1 MRWDTFL
8 IKEALQIKEKNPP
21 LNNGLK
27 ASKESITA
35 LIYYKLIDSTNY
47 FCMSFNFYCNTIVN
61 FDQSYF
67 STLKHVALF
76 EYHLS
81 RCLLSESLFYYLSN
95 EFLIDSYLSGFF
107 IYAPSFFFCFIF
119 NCLTNSYY

>member
-35 LIYYKLIDSTNY
+35 LIYYKLIDSLII
-47 FCMSFNFYCNTIVN
+47 SV
-61 FDQSYF
+61 
-67 STLKHVALF
+67 
-76 EYHLS
+76 
-81 RCLLSESLFYYLSN
+81 CLLT
-95 EFLIDSYLSGFF
+95 F
-107 IYAPSFFFCFIF
+107 IVT
-119 NCLTNSYY
+119 LL

>member
-27 ASKESITA
+27 ASKEFMTA

-47 FCMSFNFYCNTIVN
+47 FCMSFNFYCNTFVN
-61 FDQSYF
+61 S
-67 STLKHVALF
+67 KLF
-76 EYHLS
+76 QDFKT
-81 RCLLSESLFYYLSN
+81 CC
-95 EFLIDSYLSGFF
+95 FF
-107 IYAPSFFFCFIF
+107 AVMIA
-119 NCLTNSYY
+119 